1 MQMLMYKPLLTMES
15 LPRPSAK
22 LLTPSR
28 IKSLNAHAVRIGI
41 LLGLIVLLNLVD
53 LAYTLY
59 AHRAGQLN
67 ELNPI
72 AANLFAMDMEQG
84 VVCLKALSLLVG
96 ISLLWR
102 LRNNP
107 WTAGGCWVLVTVYT
121 LLTFQ
126 WICWMHM
133 YTESMRIQAAYQ
145 MPYICQLP

>member
-1 MQMLMYKPLLTMES
+1 MQLLSYKPLLTLEA
-15 LPRPSAK
+15 LAGPSVK
-22 LLTPSR
+22 VLSHSR
-28 IKSLNAHAVRIGI
+28 IKSLDAHALRIGI

-72 AANLFAMDMEQG
+72 AANLFELDLEQG

-107 WTAGGCWVLVTVYT
+107 WTAGGCWALVTVYT

-133 YTESMRIQAAYQ
+133 YTESMRIQATYQ
-145 MPYICQLP
+145 MPYILQVP